1 MNPQEHHLQD
11 MRLSMLRN
19 HIDQS
24 YRIWS
29 QILDQVEATNR
40 SIMYLYEND
49 QTLRAATTSSSS
61 SSETN
66 NFSAAANRRAA
77 TESRGRSFATLLEE
91 LNLVANHHGTT
102 TASNNP
108 FRVELGMRGGV
119 GGGASPPEDRPLT
132 DEEIAR
138 ETETIVYD
146 ASASNLVE
154 SRCPISYDEFVG
166 GEELLCIRRCGH
178 FFKPN
183 ALRDWLRR
191 HSRCPMC
198 RFNLSTMMTT
208 RSSLAVGENAP
219 LLGGFA
225 QSDPHP
231 PSSPNQENRE
241 DQPNYQTNNNN
252 SNNMDVSNFFTSLL
266 QRLQENSINTN
277 TTNMSGLVIDEEG
290 GIEFTYEFPVD
301 LLQQVTQTPQNINN
315 TTNDES

>member
-49 QTLRAATTSSSS
+49 QTLRAATTSSS
-61 SSETN
+61 ETN
-66 NFSAAANRRAA
+66 NFSAARRAA
-77 TESRGRSFATLLEE
+77 TESRGRTFATLLEE

-102 TASNNP
+102 TTSNNP
-108 FRVELGMRGGV
+108 FRVELGMR
-119 GGGASPPEDRPLT
+119 GGASPPEDRPLT

-225 QSDPHP
+225 QSN
-231 PSSPNQENRE
+231 PNQENRE
-241 DQPNYQTNNNN
+241 DQPNYQTNN
-252 SNNMDVSNFFTSLL
+252 NNMDVSNFFTSLL
-266 QRLQENSINTN
+266 QRLQENSLNTN

-301 LLQQVTQTPQNINN
+301 LLQQVTQTPQNRNN